1 MTIIMASIS
10 IMYFSISILI
20 MSLSAEIIETESGL
34 KIEIVSKPE
43 ECERK
48 VKKGDN
54 LAMHYTGMLE
64 NGDKFDSSQRR
75 GEPLKFQIGIGKVIK
90 GWDEGVLGMC
100 VGEKRKLVIP
110 PDSTLYFDIELMEL
124 SDGPQKKNVFKAID
138 ANGDREIS
146 KDELKEY
153 LVEQVKDGNPGKYDE
168 ELEGLVRQQDKILKG
183 IFIGDDKDKDGFI
196 SHSEFSGPKDE
207 L

>member
-1 MTIIMASIS
+1 MMIS
-10 IMYFSISILI
+10 CSFICISILI
-20 MSLSAEIIETESGL
+20 FVVSSYEEVIETDSGL
-34 KIEIVSKPE
+34 KIEMIEKPE

-64 NGDKFDSSQRR
+64 DGDKFDSSRR
-75 GEPLKFQIGIGKVIK
+75 LGKPLEFQIGIGKVIK
-90 GWDEGVLGMC
+90 GWDEGILGMC

-110 PDSTLYFDIELMEL
+110 PELGYGKRGTQNIPPNSTLYFDIELMEI

-146 KDELKEY
+146 KEELKEY
-153 LVEQVKDGNPGKYDE
+153 LVKQV
-168 ELEGLVRQQDKILKG
+168 
-183 IFIGDDKDKDGFI
+183 
-196 SHSEFSGPKDE
+196 FS
-207 L
+207 LF

>member
-1 MTIIMASIS
+1 MSSNLIIF
-10 IMYFSISILI
+10 FSVLVIIVC
-20 MSLSAEIIETESGL
+20 LSAEIIETESGL
-34 KIEIVSKPE
+34 KIEVISRPE

-64 NGDKFDSSQRR
+64 DGDKFDSSRR
-75 GEPLKFQIGIGKVIK
+75 LGKPLDFQIGIGKVIK
-90 GWDEGVLGMC
+90 GWDEGILGMC

-110 PDSTLYFDIELMEL
+110 PELGYGKRGTQNIPPNSTLYFDIELMEV

-153 LVEQVKDGNPGKYDE
+153 LVKQVN
-168 ELEGLVRQQDKILKG
+168 L
-183 IFIGDDKDKDGFI
+183 
-196 SHSEFSGPKDE
+196 
-207 L
+207 

>member
-1 MTIIMASIS
+1 MAFHS
-10 IMYFSISILI
+10 IMYFCISILV
-20 MSLSAEIIETESGL
+20 MSLSAEIIEKESGL
-34 KIEIVSKPE
+34 KIEVVSKPD

-64 NGDKFDSSQRR
+64 NGDKFDSSLRR

-100 VGEKRKLVIP
+100 IGEKRKLVIPPELGYGKRGTGNIP

-153 LVEQVKDGNPGKYDE
+153 LVQQV
-168 ELEGLVRQQDKILKG
+168 Q
-183 IFIGDDKDKDGFI
+183 F
-196 SHSEFSGPKDE
+196 
-207 L
+207 